1 MACQSQSNIARKDS
15 RQNAQACKSLLRA
28 HRMAR
33 AIENQSFGI
42 SLQMG
47 SKRFN
52 TILVVREF
60 ILRGAND
67 LTTVPHRPEKM
78 SRKPLAVAGFD
89 MVDDHHR
96 FQRTIGNLERDRKST
111 RLNSLT

>member
-1 MACQSQSNIARKDS
+1 MIRRPPRSTRTYTPFPYPTLFRSNGLYPHVRGYQGTHMACQSQSNIARKDS

-52 TILVVREF
+52 NILVVREF
-60 ILRGAND
+60 ILRGGND
-67 LTTVPHRPEKM
+67 
-78 SRKPLAVAGFD
+78 
-89 MVDDHHR
+89 
-96 FQRTIGNLERDRKST
+96 DRKSK
-111 RLNSLT
+111 RLNSSH